1 MKNKDKNKDSEL
13 QIFNNPEFGEVRTVN
28 IGGEPWLVGKDVS
41 VALGYANPQR
51 AIRDHVDDEDKG
63 VTEMVTPGGTQ
74 KVPII
79 NESGLYSLVLSS
91 KLPTAKKFKRWV
103 TSEVLP
109 AIRKHGGYM
118 TPEKVEEALLN
129 PDVLIQL
136 ATELKEERNK
146 NKVLH
151 DLAVEQDKH
160 IARQNDRIA
169 TLEPKGI
176 FADSVSASDT
186 TILIGELAKII
197 KQNGTDIGQ
206 NRLFQWMRDQ
216 KYLIGRKG
224 TDYNMPTQKSMKLGL
239 FTIKETTINHSDGH
253 VSISKTPKVTGKGQ
267 VYFVNKF
274 LRKALN

>member
-1 MKNKDKNKDSEL
+1 MKDKDKNKDNEL

-109 AIRKHGGYM
+109 AIRKTGGYHVPQS
-118 TPEKVEEALLN
+118 PEEQMAQGLLAAQKLLAEKDKRIEEMR
-129 PDVLIQL
+129 P
-136 ATELKEERNK
+136 KE
-146 NKVLH
+146 
-151 DLAVEQDKH
+151 
-160 IARQNDRIA
+160 
-169 TLEPKGI
+169 I
-176 FADSVSASDT
+176 FADAVSVSKTD
-186 TILIGELAKII
+186 ILIGDLAKLI
-197 KQNGTDIGQ
+197 KQNGHDIGQ
-206 NRLFQWMRDQ
+206 KRLFSWLRE
-216 KYLIGRKG
+216 KGYLIKRKG
-224 TDYNMPTQKSMKLGL
+224 LDWNMPTQKAMEMKL
-239 FTIKETTINHSDGH
+239 FRVKETVVTHADGH
-253 VSISKTPKVTGKGQ
+253 TTVSKTPKVTGKGQ

-274 LRKALN
+274 LAR